1 VVTKKDKYL
10 AAAQKFLDRG
20 QLDKALAEFARVVQE
35 DPKDTR
41 TWLKMAELHAKR
53 GAADQATEIYLKTGE
68 QYTEQGFFQKAV
80 AVYKNVLKL
89 SPGYLAGHFKLAEV
103 YKRLGLLSDAAQ
115 QFELAT
121 SALQKTG
128 KPTEVLAA
136 LRQLVEVSPDNVA
149 ARIRLAEAA
158 SQASLTE
165 EAIAGFSKAAEQLR
179 AQGRTEEYIRVAERL
194 LFHQPD
200 NLAVARA
207 LAGSYIGKKNAR
219 LALAKL
225 QVCLKAQPRDPDTV
239 SLLARAFEQL
249 DVPKAI
255 SVWRELA
262 EIHAESGRPVERDDA
277 IAKALALDARD
288 AETLALQRRYGAGG
302 AGISLGWGS
311 VPGLVPLR
319 PPPPDTSGQ
328 GHPPPVP
335 FDVGVKRSGGTG
347 ASGSPVPPASVPAAG
362 AAVVNPDIA
371 RIMAESEVFV
381 KYGLLDRAVDHLRR
395 VFDIQS
401 DYQPARDKL
410 ASVLDQ
416 LGRKADVAP
425 VRSLEPPP
433 PAPAPPA
440 ADPVAVEAPPVASFG
455 SDLEIELEPLEEED
469 NSGVEAVSGQG
480 NPATTIGS
488 FEENSPATTIG
499 SFEES
504 FEASPATTIGSFE
517 ESPATT
523 IGSFE
528 DQAPAPRDAGPATV
542 MLSIDSE
549 LVEELEQIDFFIEQ
563 SMPEEARQA
572 LEDARER
579 FGTYPQIEQ
588 RMHQVLRLLG
598 EQQQGAIPRAQ
609 AVGGGGADTGV
620 DENHSQPVAMVAD
633 GGPADLATHGDLG
646 IAYKEMGLYDPAINE
661 FKLLIRDPARKVFAL
676 TMIGECY
683 EARGAFKDAV
693 VHYKEALN
701 NPAATETESTLL
713 YYLLGNTFQQL
724 NDGHEALYYYEKVS
738 RRDPKFRDVEAR
750 LAALKP
756 LHVRRA

>member
-1 VVTKKDKYL
+1 MGGPRKKKGRGWGKGGGGRRKKKRAQGEKRGGATKK
-10 AAAQKFLDRG
+10 RG
-20 QLDKALAEFARVVQE
+20 
-35 DPKDTR
+35 
-41 TWLKMAELHAKR
+41 
-53 GAADQATEIYLKTGE
+53 GGDQATEIYLKTGE

-115 QFELAT
+115 QFEQAAVT
-121 SALQKTG
+121 LQKSG
-128 KPTEVLAA
+128 KPTEVLAV
-136 LRQLVEVSPDNVA
+136 LRQIVEVSPDNVA

-158 SQASLTE
+158 SQATLTD
-165 EAIAGFSKAAEQLR
+165 EAIAEFSKAAEQLR
-179 AQGRTEEYIRVAERL
+179 VQGRTEEYIRVAERL

-200 NLAVARA
+200 NLAVARV

-262 EIHAESGRPVERDDA
+262 EIHAESGRAVERDDA
-277 IAKALALDARD
+277 VAKALALDARD
-288 AETLALQRRYGAGG
+288 AETLALQRRYA
-302 AGISLGWGS
+302 AGISHGWGA
-311 VPGLVPLR
+311 VPGLAPLR

-347 ASGSPVPPASVPAAG
+347 ASGSTVPSASVPAAG

-395 VFDIQS
+395 VFDIQP
-401 DYQPARDKL
+401 DYQPAHDKL

-416 LGRKADVAP
+416 LGRKAEVAP

-440 ADPVAVEAPPVASFG
+440 AEPVAVAPVPVASVTAASSG
-455 SDLEIELEPLEEED
+455 GDLEIELEPLEEAD
-469 NSGVEAVSGQG
+469 SSGVEALSRED

-504 FEASPATTIGSFE
+504 FEASPATTIGSSGGIFR
-517 ESPATT
+517 SK
-523 IGSFE
+523 S
-528 DQAPAPRDAGPATV
+528 RDDHRV
-542 MLSIDSE
+542 I
-549 LVEELEQIDFFIEQ
+549 
-563 SMPEEARQA
+563 
-572 LEDARER
+572 
-579 FGTYPQIEQ
+579 
-588 RMHQVLRLLG
+588 
-598 EQQQGAIPRAQ
+598 
-609 AVGGGGADTGV
+609 
-620 DENHSQPVAMVAD
+620 
-633 GGPADLATHGDLG
+633 
-646 IAYKEMGLYDPAINE
+646 
-661 FKLLIRDPARKVFAL
+661 
-676 TMIGECY
+676 
-683 EARGAFKDAV
+683 
-693 VHYKEALN
+693 
-701 NPAATETESTLL
+701 
-713 YYLLGNTFQQL
+713 
-724 NDGHEALYYYEKVS
+724 
-738 RRDPKFRDVEAR
+738 
-750 LAALKP
+750 
-756 LHVRRA
+756 